1 MSRKPSKAFT
11 DTDFVM
17 LRTPEEKSYEELSD
31 FEVEQEGFQDPQN
44 PADDEGFVAP
54 EYQDFKPNDAETVN
68 AFAIEEVPI
77 PRSIRTKTLE
87 YPIGTLTA
95 GSNASFFVPLG
106 ESTFK
111 ALAASIRTFGYRN
124 GFKVIIRNGFE
135 NGAGIRVWRK
145 A

>member
-1 MSRKPSKAFT
+1 MSRKSSKAFT

-31 FEVEQEGFQDPQN
+31 FEVEQEGFQDQDHYPEN
-44 PADDEGFVAP
+44 PADSEGFIAP
-54 EYQDFKPNDAETVN
+54 EYQDPEPIEVTN
-68 AFAIEEVPI
+68 AFTITEVPI
-77 PRSIRTKTLE
+77 PTSTRVKTLE

-95 GSNASFFVPLG
+95 GSNESFFVPLG
-106 ESTFK
+106 ESTLK

-124 GFKVIIRNGFE
+124 GFKVIIREEGN
-135 NGAGIRVWRK
+135 GIRVWRK

>member
-1 MSRKPSKAFT
+1 MSRKSSKAFT

-44 PADDEGFVAP
+44 PANTEEFIAP
-54 EYQDFKPNDAETVN
+54 EYQDPEPIEVTN
-68 AFAIEEVPI
+68 AFTIAEVPI
-77 PRSIRTKTLE
+77 PTSTRVKTLE

-95 GSNASFFVPLG
+95 GSNESFFVPLG

-135 NGAGIRVWRK
+135 NGVGIRVWRK